1 MKKLSDR
8 NVDNANLNINH
19 FKDKYKESKGDVKN
33 LSKNVNELNEH
44 IEDLK
49 KQNQINLTQWQ
60 DERHKLKQLLKVA
73 NLTIERDEIAQP
85 MIIEQL
91 KQELGDANNANT
103 IHKQLLDDLEKQVY
117 EKFNEKI
124 IVETFSKKY
133 LSKYIKMKEDLVKL
147 TFDNETLKE
156 KLVEFGQRKKISP
169 ELSDFVKENKEL
181 YSKWML
187 TTTANDL
194 QIRDELLQGLLREL
208 EQQDNVIHNIFS
220 HITGRGKENKK
231 DTEIIFE
238 IALLLSKCVQP
249 QIDERIQAIMDALDD
264 KQASQDNQQ
273 P

>member
-1 MKKLSDR
+1 
-8 NVDNANLNINH
+8 
-19 FKDKYKESKGDVKN
+19 
-33 LSKNVNELNEH
+33 
-44 IEDLK
+44 
-49 KQNQINLTQWQ
+49 
-60 DERHKLKQLLKVA
+60 
-73 NLTIERDEIAQP
+73 
-85 MIIEQL
+85 
-91 KQELGDANNANT
+91 
-103 IHKQLLDDLEKQVY
+103 
-117 EKFNEKI
+117 
-124 IVETFSKKY
+124 
-133 LSKYIKMKEDLVKL
+133 MKEDLVKL

-238 IALLLSKCVQP
+238 IALLLSKCV
-249 QIDERIQAIMDALDD
+249 
-264 KQASQDNQQ
+264 
-273 P
+273 